1 MTGRCTDAARRLGLF
16 RVVTLSR
23 LISDAQSTFSGR
35 SQLPNAD
42 GQRTKLG
49 GTSWEKAKTRV
60 KKAMRDMADE
70 LLKLYATRQMVQGHA
85 FSKDSPWQFEFE
97 EAFEFEEPPSGRD
110 HEAYLWGSPA
120 FACAR
125 LIASSFI
132 ENGAAMEPGDHLQL
146 DDLPAAVYD
155 DGEGPVM
162 KPCAETALS
171 EAAAQRILDSGPMP
185 LLASSRRNVVRVA
198 GFQSI
203 ADPPRPL
210 AGKWEHPSSS
220 SGGSWAVTSSRLASH
235 PARPGR
241 G

>member
-1 MTGRCTDAARRLGLF
+1 LAAAHPGIVGCRSFAETPDPRDWGTLPAAAATQWRRLRESAVGPWIGLAMP
-16 RVVTLSR
+16 RILLR
-23 LISDAQSTFSGR
+23 IPYGK
-35 SQLPNAD
+35 
-42 GQRTKLG
+42 RTDPI
-49 GTSWEKAKTRV
+49 E
-60 KKAMRDMADE
+60 
-70 LLKLYATRQMVQGHA
+70 A
-85 FSKDSPWQFEFE
+85 FDFE
-97 EAFEFEEPPSGRD
+97 EQPPSDRE

-132 ENGAAMEPGDHLQL
+132 ETGAAMELGDHLQL

-155 DGEGPVM
+155 DGEGPSM

-185 LLASSRRNVVRVA
+185 LLASSRRNVVRVV

-210 AGKWEHPSSS
+210 AGKWERSS
-220 SGGSWAVTSSRLASH
+220 AS
-235 PARPGR
+235 PEGA
-241 G
+241 